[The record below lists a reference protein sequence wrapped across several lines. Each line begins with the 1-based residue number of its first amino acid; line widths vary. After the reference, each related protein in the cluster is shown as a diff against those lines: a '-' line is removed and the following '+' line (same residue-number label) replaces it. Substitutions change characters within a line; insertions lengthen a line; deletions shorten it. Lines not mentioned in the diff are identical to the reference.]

1 MFICSTSRNTKIDYC
16 KKVKSILS
24 MTKEEVKDWILPDIQ
39 EYLSDPE
46 KLYDKINNIKIDLDI
61 DIG

>member
-1 MFICSTSRNTKIDYC
+1 MQLL
-16 KKVKSILS
+16 KVKSILS